1 MANNKDLV
9 STAKPKV
16 TGAVSVAPL
25 GSVLPT
31 DAISELDTAFKS
43 LGFVSEDGFTI
54 STSSTSENIKEWG
67 GEVVNSSQTEKSESA
82 KIKLIE
88 ALNAEVLKF
97 VYGSSNVT
105 VEGKNITVTATGEE
119 LPACIFVVDILM
131 KNDAVKRIVIDGAK
145 PKLNG
150 DVNYK
155 TNEAVGYEVEI
166 DCPKFHKEYITTK

>member
-25 GSVLPT
+25 GSALPT
-31 DAISELDTAFKS
+31 DATSELDTAFKS

-97 VYGSSNVT
+97 VYGSSNVPKIIT
-105 VEGKNITVTATGEE
+105 LSPYLKLFFSFDFFMLHNILNLV
-119 LPACIFVVDILM
+119 FV
-131 KNDAVKRIVIDGAK
+131 IVFVSDH
-145 PKLNG
+145 LEQ
-150 DVNYK
+150 
-155 TNEAVGYEVEI
+155 T
-166 DCPKFHKEYITTK
+166 H